1 MCLVR
6 DRGTLG
12 YTGTA
17 CGYNVDGFVT
27 SRATFPFI
35 MSEGILECSA

>member
-6 DRGTLG
+6 DRGALG
-12 YTGTA
+12 YTATA
-17 CGYNVDGFVT
+17 CGYNVDGLVAC
-27 SRATFPFI
+27 RATFPFI